1 VEYFKECLRA
11 LAALLMS
18 RLIFLSLLVAV
29 AVEALLLTPRRE
41 VVAVQVVIEPLM
53 ELLAQTLPL
62 NRS

>member
-1 VEYFKECLRA
+1 
-11 LAALLMS
+11 MS

-29 AVEALLLTPRRE
+29 AVEALLLTARRE

-53 ELLAQTLPL
+53 ELLAQILPL